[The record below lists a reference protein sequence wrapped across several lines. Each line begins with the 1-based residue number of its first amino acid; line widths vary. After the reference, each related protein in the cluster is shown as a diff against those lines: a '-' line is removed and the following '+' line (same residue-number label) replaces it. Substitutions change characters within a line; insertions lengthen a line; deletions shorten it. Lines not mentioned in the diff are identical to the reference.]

1 MLEVYHE
8 SIQVEIANLILERR
22 PADDHR
28 FLTSSFAVYDSFAHF
43 TPIYRVLAEEIGWGA
58 VFPGDEWSIPMI
70 DADFL
75 RFTSKLVHI

>member
-1 MLEVYHE
+1 
-8 SIQVEIANLILERR
+8 VEIANLILERR

-28 FLTSSFAVYDSFAHF
+28 FLTSYFAVYDSFAHS